1 MDRHPELIEGQ
12 IVLLGAVYEEADRH
26 WTPLGKIAGVELLAY
41 GVQSIVYSNEVKNTS
56 PAMFAIVSLLVVFL
70 VELLQYL
77 YLERTGKSE
86 GIFTKFI
93 IGSTYF
99 MSVLTFLF
107 TSVLLGVCFVV
118 FKLYGIS
125 FNLAWA
131 LTAITFLGTS
141 RSMYAALKDYFIA
154 RRNKYLRPSN
164 ENSSPEPK

>member
-1 MDRHPELIEGQ
+1 MMWYALIW
-12 IVLLGAVYEEADRH
+12 LG
-26 WTPLGKIAGVELLAY
+26 
-41 GVQSIVYSNEVKNTS
+41 
-56 PAMFAIVSLLVVFL
+56 LLVVFL